1 MSISNI
7 SVDSINLNFLD
18 ISGIDNYIVYFPVQT
33 LAVII
38 TKLFIHFYSNLK
50 QYEIV
55 TFSSENY
62 YYYRINNQE
71 KNRFYFCPCAHL
83 GKFESLLLQLRNGNC
98 THFQDVE
105 PIFFQICYNII
116 ILLSRRGDIK
126 YSHCFFFYLIGFP
139 IEVSICFR
147 SVICKYTKRKYLV
160 ICSNCKN
167 YLPQTECLLVPELIA
182 SVALY
187 HFVVIDN

>member
-71 KNRFYFCPCAHL
+71 KKPFLFLSLCPPR
-83 GKFESLLLQLRNGNC
+83 EIRI
-98 THFQDVE
+98 T
-105 PIFFQICYNII
+105 
-116 ILLSRRGDIK
+116 
-126 YSHCFFFYLIGFP
+126 
-139 IEVSICFR
+139 SIT
-147 SVICKYTKRKYLV
+147 VT
-160 ICSNCKN
+160 
-167 YLPQTECLLVPELIA
+167 
-182 SVALY
+182 
-187 HFVVIDN
+187 

>member
-18 ISGIDNYIVYFPVQT
+18 ISGIDSLTIILFTFLYRPI
-33 LAVII
+33 AVII

-126 YSHCFFFYLIGFP
+126 YSHCFFSIWLDFP
-139 IEVSICFR
+139 SRYRFVF
-147 SVICKYTKRKYLV
+147 V
-160 ICSNCKN
+160 
-167 YLPQTECLLVPELIA
+167 LLYA
-182 SVALY
+182 STQKGSTL
-187 HFVVIDN
+187 

>member
-71 KNRFYFCPCAHL
+71 KTRFYFCPCAHL

-126 YSHCFFFYLIGFP
+126 YSHCFFLFDWISHRGIDLFSFCYMQVHEK
-139 IEVSICFR
+139 EVPC
-147 SVICKYTKRKYLV
+147 
-160 ICSNCKN
+160 N
-167 YLPQTECLLVPELIA
+167 LLQL
-182 SVALY
+182 
-187 HFVVIDN
+187 